1 VSNDIQDG
9 LWCWLK
15 LRMRR
20 GKIRGKLSV
29 TLTNSMTQISEIA
42 TTIFETS
49 QIEFSYQMVRIDCMP
64 HVLWA
69 VA

>member
-1 VSNDIQDG
+1 MVFKVFG
-9 LWCWLK
+9 FK
-15 LRMRR
+15 R

-42 TTIFETS
+42 IFIFETS
-49 QIEFSYQMVRIDCMP
+49 QIEFSYQMVRIDCGP